1 MVNAPQ
7 MSISEEKQNIESSS
21 QRQWRNQRT
30 DSAPTGQH
38 AGLPCYV
45 IAIETVRFPTI
56 VERTTNRQ
64 LKAPPNVLMSLL
76 YGQSKDD
83 PHSTRWYGCRSPL
96 QVPNGGTDCD

>member
-1 MVNAPQ
+1 MGQ
-7 MSISEEKQNIESSS
+7 LGK
-21 QRQWRNQRT
+21 

-76 YGQSKDD
+76 YGQIVPETQLWILEPENSHGWLKMTPQPQVLAVREILGSHRTPSKA
-83 PHSTRWYGCRSPL
+83 L
-96 QVPNGGTDCD
+96 